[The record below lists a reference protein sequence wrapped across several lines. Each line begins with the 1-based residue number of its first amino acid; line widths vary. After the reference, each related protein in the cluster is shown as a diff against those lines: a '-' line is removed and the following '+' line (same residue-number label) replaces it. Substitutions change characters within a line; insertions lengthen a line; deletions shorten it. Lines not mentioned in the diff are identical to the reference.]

1 MAIITISRGSFSG
14 GKSLAECTASKLGYS
29 CVSRE
34 ALVDAAVKRYG
45 APEEKLHD
53 ALTKKPGLLD
63 HLTREK
69 SHYLMCLRAALF
81 RMVKDEKVMYHGHA
95 GHLLLK
101 GAPHLIRVRVI
112 ASMDFRINSVMSH
125 QHLSRKEAVEYIEK
139 VDKERSEWTKFLYHE
154 DWNDPSLY
162 DIVLNIDQLG
172 IKDACDVVCCVA
184 SMEQYKVTPASQKI
198 MDDLVLSTE
207 VRGVIACDAAKKGVA
222 DAGVEIEADEGVVT
236 ISGTVASLEDAD
248 RIREMINSVPGVK
261 GVDSRIEVWPH
272 W

>member
-14 GKSLAECTASKLGYS
+14 GKSLAECSASKLGYE

-34 ALVDAAVKRYG
+34 ALVGMAVKRYDV
-45 APEEKLHD
+45 PEQKLYNT
-53 ALTKKPGLLD
+53 LTKKPGILE

-69 SHYLMCLRAALF
+69 YHYLMCLRATLV
-81 RMVKDEKVMYHGHA
+81 RMARDERVIYHGHA

-101 GAPHLIRVRVI
+101 GVPHLIRVRVI
-112 ASMDFRINSVMSH
+112 ASMEFRVNSLMSS
-125 QHLSRKEAVEYIEK
+125 QHMGRKDALEYIQK
-139 VDKERSEWTKFLYHE
+139 VDEERSKWTKFLYHE

-172 IKDACDVVCCVA
+172 IADACEVVCCTTN
-184 SMEQYKVTPASQKI
+184 MEQFKTTAESQRI
-198 MDDLVLSTE
+198 LDNLVLSTE
-207 VRGVIACDAAKKGVA
+207 VRGMIACDAAKKGVA
-222 DAGVEIEADEGVVT
+222 DAGIEIEADDGMVT
-236 ISGTVASLEDAD
+236 ISGTVASLEESD

-261 GVDSRIEVWPH
+261 AVNSNIEVWPH